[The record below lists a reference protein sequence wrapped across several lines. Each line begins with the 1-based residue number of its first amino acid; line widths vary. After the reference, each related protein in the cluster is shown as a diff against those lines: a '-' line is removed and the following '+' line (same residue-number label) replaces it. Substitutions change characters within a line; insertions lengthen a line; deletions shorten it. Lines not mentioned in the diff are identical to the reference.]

1 MTATIIAYDLRKLY
15 EMTATYLECVLEV
28 DLFGFLQP
36 QRYHRDQQ
44 LGAGLK

>member
-1 MTATIIAYDLRKLY
+1 MTPAVIAYDRRVHMK
-15 EMTATYLECVLEV
+15 MTATYLECVLEV
-28 DLFGFLQP
+28 DFFGFLQP